1 MSGAWDP
8 MPSCC
13 DMLRA
18 GPHTLLHTANRCQ
31 VELLEGRAILG
42 TSSGSVLLLDMPTGR
57 TVMSSSSSDHMDAVT
72 GIGTSMYLQ
81 HFVTSSQDRNVKVRS
96 RQQEEGGESS
106 R

>member
-1 MSGAWDP
+1 MSDLQQP
-8 MPSCC
+8 KTFVPHFDHTS
-13 DMLRA
+13 LR
-18 GPHTLLHTANRCQ
+18 RQ
-31 VELLEGRAILG
+31 VDLLEGRAILG

-96 RQQEEGGESS
+96 RRQDE
-106 R
+106 